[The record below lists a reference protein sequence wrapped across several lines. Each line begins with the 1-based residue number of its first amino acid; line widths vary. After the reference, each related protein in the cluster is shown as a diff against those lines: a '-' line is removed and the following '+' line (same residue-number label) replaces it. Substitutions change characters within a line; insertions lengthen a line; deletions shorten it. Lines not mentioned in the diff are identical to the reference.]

1 MNTAAA
7 NTYAYL
13 ADCTDPTRRSR
24 IFSVYQ
30 GFLYAGTAIGPAF
43 GGLLI
48 RQTGDL
54 RTVFY
59 YALATHS
66 LFTFIVCFIVPES
79 LAPTQL
85 SRAKAA
91 YNENTI
97 QAGRGI
103 GKFSDRLVSFL
114 APLKLLIPV
123 RVTKNG
129 GPLKRKKDWNL
140 TLLAVAYGLANTLI
154 VGEIPKTVVEGWDID
169 LLQS

>member
-13 ADCTDPTRRSR
+13 ADCTDPTQRSK

-30 GFLYAGTAIGPAF
+30 GFLYVGAAIGPAL

-54 RTVFY
+54 RTVFS
-59 YALATHS
+59 YALVTHS
-66 LFTFIVCFIVPES
+66 LFTFMVCFIVPES

-97 QAGRGI
+97 QAGGGI
-103 GKFSDRLVSFL
+103 GRFSGRLTSFL
-114 APLKLLIPV
+114 TPLKLLMPV
-123 RVTKNG
+123 RVTRDG
-129 GPLKRKKDWNL
+129 GPLKRNKDWNL

-154 VGEIPKTVVEGWDID
+154 VGELPENVVEGVWY
-169 LLQS
+169 